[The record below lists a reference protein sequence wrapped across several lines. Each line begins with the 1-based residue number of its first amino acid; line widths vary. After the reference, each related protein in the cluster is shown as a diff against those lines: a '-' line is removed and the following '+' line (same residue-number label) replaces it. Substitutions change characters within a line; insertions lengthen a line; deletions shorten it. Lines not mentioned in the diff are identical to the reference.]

1 VVSNI
6 PYNFVQQPTICFI
19 DKTCMLSAYTSVCWR
34 ALTVPW
40 VHGTTACVFIYLV
53 RMLLLQLTTAPRE
66 CLRLGNWSLLSAGRC
81 LCPMLN
87 DDCVTMPCFGPTFQ
101 RYEMFP
107 SGPLESRCRAFTRTA
122 LLRAVAASNLSPQK
136 GFTVPEQGT
145 AVQFWVGAG
154 AFNSPPKK
162 RGKHAIYHILTDVD
176 RVTVCACIIR
186 GSRPPAQ
193 PDILLIPRLEC
204 CETTPT
210 IQ

>member
-1 VVSNI
+1 MFHRQNVHALSLH
-6 PYNFVQQPTICFI
+6 ICTQGTVRARQH
-19 DKTCMLSAYTSVCWR
+19 TC
-34 ALTVPW
+34 
-40 VHGTTACVFIYLV
+40 TTACVFIYLV

-81 LCPMLN
+81 LRQMLN